1 MTDLRTMGDRA
12 KAASRQTAK
21 LGITEKNNALAAIAD
36 AITEHT
42 DELISANEL
51 DMEEGRKNGMKA
63 GLLDRL
69 KLSPDRIKA
78 MAEGIRQVAALSD
91 PVGEVIKMWTRPN
104 GLKIG
109 QKRVP
114 IGVIGIIYESRPNV
128 TLDAFGLCF
137 KAGNAVILKGGSDA
151 INSNIAITKVIRDS
165 LSASG
170 ITPDCI
176 QLIESTDRAVTN
188 EFMHMNDFVD
198 VLIPRGGKGLIKAVV
213 NNATIPVIETGTGN
227 CHVYVDASADQNMAL
242 DIIENAKTQR
252 VGVCNACESLLVHKD
267 IADEFIPRL
276 AERLFAHDVEISVD
290 ERSIMIIPK
299 FTPATDED
307 YGTE

>member
-1 MTDLRTMGDRA
+1 MTDLRTMGERA
-12 KAASRQTAK
+12 KAASRHTAK

-51 DMEEGRKNGMKA
+51 DMEEGKKNGMKA

-170 ITPDCI
+170 KPERSE
-176 QLIESTDRAVTN
+176 L
-188 EFMHMNDFVD
+188 
-198 VLIPRGGKGLIKAVV
+198 
-213 NNATIPVIETGTGN
+213 
-227 CHVYVDASADQNMAL
+227 
-242 DIIENAKTQR
+242 
-252 VGVCNACESLLVHKD
+252 
-267 IADEFIPRL
+267 PRL
-276 AERLFAHDVEISVD
+276 FCLHFRLSVF
-290 ERSIMIIPK
+290 RHL
-299 FTPATDED
+299 A
-307 YGTE
+307 